1 MPSTYTPVKT
11 KTSMSTIKNVQPLSA
26 EKLFDLLK
34 TEFGNYIDA
43 KLDTNLA
50 IEYAHVYDV
59 INISFPEIIEGTV
72 FTLIVK
78 ENEIELSNNGE
89 NTEYNTELLEQ
100 HLLDFLNEKSS

>member
-1 MPSTYTPVKT
+1 MTTL
-11 KTSMSTIKNVQPLSA
+11 KNVKPLSA
-26 EKLFDLLK
+26 EKLFDILK

-72 FTLIVK
+72 FTLIVND
-78 ENEIELSNNGE
+78 NEIELSNNGE
-89 NTEYNTELLEQ
+89 NTAYNTELLEK
-100 HLLDFLNEKSS
+100 HLLEFLNEQSS